1 MDHAIQERVRDCFS
15 LLNDPPSQLIYSGQ
29 VYYNITGDY
38 TYIAKMLRT
47 LFLQHRSC
55 IRSDK
60 LTDAFTH
67 CLDDLDQLRP
77 LKRFV
82 VDHDYMFFDPSVVRL
97 GEEEV
102 FIDCGAMDM
111 STSLEFAYRTKD
123 SYKRIVALEPDPIC
137 QEICQD
143 NLVFFSRKKRDCVC
157 LLDCGAADVDGTLP
171 FRRSV
176 EPGGSCIVERSEE
189 NIPVKKIDDIPECAD
204 ATFIKI
210 HIEGRE
216 LEALKGARE
225 TIARERPTVAVSCY
239 HNLEELLTVPF
250 LLKQLCP
257 DYRLYMRHYSTGTS
271 ESVLYAVPPERDATD
286 SLDA

>member
-15 LLNDPPSQLIYSGQ
+15 LLMDPPSQLIYSGQ

-38 TYIAKMLRT
+38 TYIAKMLHA
-47 LFLQHRSC
+47 LFYQHRSS
-55 IRSDK
+55 ILSDK
-60 LTDAFTH
+60 LADTFAH
-67 CLDDLDQLRP
+67 CRDDLDQMRP

-82 VDHDYMFFDPSVVRL
+82 VDHDHMFFDPSLVKL
-97 GEEEV
+97 GDDEV

-123 SYKRIVALEPDPIC
+123 CYKRIVALEPDPVC

-143 NLVFFSRKKRDCVC
+143 NLLFFSRKKRDCVH
-157 LLDCGAADVDGTLP
+157 LLDCGAADIDGTLP

-176 EPGGSCIVERSEE
+176 EPGGSCIVEKSEE
-189 NIPVKKIDDIPECAD
+189 NVPVKKIDAIPGCVD

-216 LEALKGARE
+216 LQALRGARE
-225 TIARERPTVAVSCY
+225 TIARSRPTVAVSCY
-239 HNLEELLTVPF
+239 HNLEELLEIPL

-257 DYRLYMRHYSTGTS
+257 DCRLYMRHYSTGTS
-271 ESVLYAVPPERDATD
+271 ESVLYAVPPERA
-286 SLDA
+286 AAEG